1 VSFTNSNGSQVTPLR
16 PEYIPLEPFLEE
28 QIAWCPP
35 AKSSE
40 DTTLFLITRTG
51 SEEPKILKLQNGQVT
66 PVTVK
71 ELPFES
77 TIAPKKKSLL
87 ARIRPTSVLTGI
99 GYMVAV
105 VLLAFVVSVNVGY
118 MQARVVLTNS
128 MSGTFEPG
136 DVVVAAPWIEPAVDD
151 IAIYQARDFEGTVR
165 AEFVHRIISGNTETG
180 FEFKGDNNETKDALV
195 VQTEDIK
202 GVVLFWIPNA
212 GSILTPQNLLMGFG
226 VVMFIYFGIGYIRD
240 EIAERKMLRR
250 MRGQGK

>member
-1 VSFTNSNGSQVTPLR
+1 LKPIQNSGAIR

-35 AKSSE
+35 TTKSE
-40 DTTLFLITRTG
+40 DTTLFVILRTG
-51 SEEPKILKLQNGQVT
+51 TEEPKILKLHNGQVT
-66 PVTVK
+66 KLTAK

-77 TIAPKKKSLL
+77 TVAPKKKSLL
-87 ARIRPTSVLTGI
+87 SRIRPVGFLTGI
-99 GYMVAV
+99 GYAAV
-105 VLLAFVVSVNVGY
+105 VLLMAFVLSVNVGY

-136 DVVVAAPWIEPAVDD
+136 DVVVAAPWIEPKVDD
-151 IAIYQARDFEGTVR
+151 IAIYQAKDFQGNVR
-165 AEFVHRIISGNTETG
+165 AEFVHRIISGNAQTG
-180 FEFKGDNNETKDALV
+180 FEFKGDNNPEKDLIV
-195 VQTEDIK
+195 VAKKEIQ

-212 GSILTPQNLLMGFG
+212 GTIFNPQNLLMGFA

-250 MRGQGK
+250 LRRSGQ

>member
-1 VSFTNSNGSQVTPLR
+1 MKSISDSDAIR

-35 AKSSE
+35 TTQSE

-66 PVTVK
+66 QIAVK

-87 ARIRPTSVLTGI
+87 SRIRPTGVLTGI
-99 GYMVAV
+99 GYALAV

-151 IAIYQARDFEGTVR
+151 IAIYQARDFQGAVR
-165 AEFVHRIISGNTETG
+165 AEFVHRIISGDTAKG
-180 FEFKGDNNETKDALV
+180 FEFKGDNNPRKDVIV
-195 VQTEDIK
+195 VPRDDIR

-212 GSILTPQNLLMGFG
+212 GTIMTPQNLLMGFG
-226 VVMFIYFGIGYIRD
+226 VVMFLYFGIGYIRD
-240 EIAERKMLRR
+240 EIMERKMLRKLR
-250 MRGQGK
+250 RQGQ

>member
-1 VSFTNSNGSQVTPLR
+1 MSNSLSPSASSIR

-35 AKSSE
+35 TTSSE

-66 PVTVK
+66 QLTVK

-87 ARIRPTSVLTGI
+87 SRLRPTSVLTGI
-99 GYMVAV
+99 GYMIAV
-105 VLLAFVVSVNVGY
+105 LLLAFVVSVNVGY

-128 MSGTFEPG
+128 MSGTIEPG

-165 AEFVHRIISGNTETG
+165 AEFVHRIIAGNTGTG
-180 FEFKGDNNETKDALV
+180 FEFKGDNNPEKDVLV

-212 GSILTPQNLLMGFG
+212 GSIMTPQNLLMGFG
-226 VVMFIYFGIGYIRD
+226 VVMFLYFGVGYIRD

-250 MRGQGK
+250 LRRQGQ

>member
-1 VSFTNSNGSQVTPLR
+1 MSKAQNTIVSSIR
-16 PEYIPLEPFLEE
+16 PEYVPLESFLDE

-35 AKSSE
+35 TTQSE

-66 PVTVK
+66 PIGVK

-87 ARIRPTSVLTGI
+87 SRIRPTTVLTAI
-99 GYMVAV
+99 GYMFA
-105 VLLAFVVSVNVGY
+105 VLLLGFVVSVNVGY

-128 MSGTFEPG
+128 MSGTIEPG

-165 AEFVHRIISGNTETG
+165 AEFVHRIISGNTASG

-195 VQTEDIK
+195 VQTGDIR

-212 GSILTPQNLLMGFG
+212 GSIMTPQNLLMGFG
-226 VVMFIYFGIGYIRD
+226 AVMFLYFGVGYIRD
-240 EIAERKMLRR
+240 EIAERRILRR
-250 MRGQGK
+250 LRRRGR

>member
-1 VSFTNSNGSQVTPLR
+1 MSNSTIR

-66 PVTVK
+66 PMTVK

-87 ARIRPTSVLTGI
+87 SLLRPTNLMSGL
-99 GYMVAV
+99 GYIMATLV
-105 VLLAFVVSVNVGY
+105 LAFVLTVNMGY
-118 MQARVVLTNS
+118 LQARVVLTSS

-136 DVVVAAPWIEPAVDD
+136 DVVIAAPWIEPEVND
-151 IAIYQARDFEGTVR
+151 IAIYQARDFQGEVR
-165 AEFVHRIISGNTETG
+165 AEFVHRIISGSTQTG
-180 FEFKGDNNETKDALV
+180 FVFKGDNNVEKDALV
-195 VQTEDIK
+195 VQAGDIK

-212 GSILTPQNLLMGFG
+212 GTIMTPQNLLMGFG
-226 VVMFIYFGIGYIRD
+226 VLMFFYFGFGYLRD
-240 EIAERKMLRR
+240 EIVERRILRR
-250 MRGQGK
+250 QKGSGK

>member
-1 VSFTNSNGSQVTPLR
+1 MSEVISSTDSRSIR

-35 AKSSE
+35 TTKSE
-40 DTTLFLITRTG
+40 DTTLFVILRTG
-51 SEEPKILKLQNGQVT
+51 TEEPKILKLHNGQVT
-66 PVTVK
+66 KLTAK

-77 TIAPKKKSLL
+77 TVAPKKKSLL
-87 ARIRPTSVLTGI
+87 SRIRPVGFLTGI
-99 GYMVAV
+99 GYAAV
-105 VLLAFVVSVNVGY
+105 VLLMAFVLSVNVGY

-136 DVVVAAPWIEPAVDD
+136 DVVVAAPWIEPKVDD
-151 IAIYQARDFEGTVR
+151 IAIYQAKDFQGNVR
-165 AEFVHRIISGNTETG
+165 AEFVHRIISGNAQTG
-180 FEFKGDNNETKDALV
+180 FEFKGDNNPEKDLIV
-195 VQTEDIK
+195 VAKKEIQ

-212 GSILTPQNLLMGFG
+212 GTIFNPQNLLMGFA

-250 MRGQGK
+250 LRRSGK

>member
-1 VSFTNSNGSQVTPLR
+1 MKNLQAEPSNVIR

-35 AKSSE
+35 TTQSE

-87 ARIRPTSVLTGI
+87 SRLRPTSVLTGI

-105 VLLAFVVSVNVGY
+105 LLLAFVVSVNVGY

-136 DVVVAAPWIEPAVDD
+136 DVVIAAPWIEPAVDD
-151 IAIYQARDFEGTVR
+151 IAIYQARDFQGAVR
-165 AEFVHRIISGNTETG
+165 AEFVHRIISGDVSAG
-180 FEFKGDNNETKDALV
+180 FEFKGDNNPRKDVIV
-195 VQTEDIK
+195 VPRADIS

-212 GSILTPQNLLMGFG
+212 GSIMTPQNLLMGFG